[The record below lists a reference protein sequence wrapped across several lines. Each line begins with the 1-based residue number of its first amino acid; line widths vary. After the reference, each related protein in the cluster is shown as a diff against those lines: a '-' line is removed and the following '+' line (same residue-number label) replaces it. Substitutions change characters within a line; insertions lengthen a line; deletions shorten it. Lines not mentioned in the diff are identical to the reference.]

1 MRVWVPRFWP
11 VLLKLQGDDAATPY
25 AVVKSFLADIARG
38 SLPVC
43 VVPTIVPLGGPV
55 MFVMAVPGLTPTSP
69 VTTVVEGAAALVT
82 VVPARIAK
90 LAAVPSPGAVDASA
104 TTEFAPT
111 ISAKA
116 PTDSR
121 YRGVR
126 FTAAG

>member
-1 MRVWVPRFWP
+1 
-11 VLLKLQGDDAATPY
+11 LKLQGDDAATPY
-25 AVVKSFLADIARG
+25 AVVKAFWADMARG

-55 MFVMAVPGLTPTSP
+55 IFVIAVPGLTPTSP
-69 VTTVVEGAAALVT
+69 VTTVVEGAVAFVT

-104 TTEFAPT
+104 ATEYAPT
-111 ISAKA
+111 IRAKS
-116 PTDSR
+116 PMDSK